1 MIGKQ
6 PTGSGEVDMA
16 QTQGILLASLLLG
29 LCVDTNPAAAEKKYD
44 PGATDNEIKIGNIMP
59 YSGPLSA
66 YALIGRTEA
75 AFFTKINAE
84 GGINGRKIKFISYD
98 DAFSPPKTVEQ
109 ARKLVESD
117 EVLLIFQSLGTPTN
131 NAIRPYMNM
140 KQVPQLFVATGA
152 TQFGEPKS
160 FPWTMGWQPTYQTE
174 GRIYA
179 KYIMQNLPQGKIGI
193 LYQNDDS
200 GRDYVKGLKDGLGAE
215 AAKRMIVAELP
226 YDPSQPTIDSQI
238 VALKTMGAD
247 IFFNESS
254 PKFAAQAIRK
264 AAEIGWKP
272 VQFLASISNSVG
284 SVLKP
289 AGLEN
294 AEGILSTNYLKDP
307 TDPNW
312 KEDPAIGEWA
322 AFMDKYFPEGD
333 KTSTFSVYGYLTAQ
347 TMVQVLKQCGDEL
360 TRENVMRQAANLKDF
375 EPGLL
380 LPGIKINT
388 SPTDYFPVE
397 QMQMSRFNGQHGEL
411 FGSVIAGEI
420 GTQ

>member
-1 MIGKQ
+1 
-6 PTGSGEVDMA
+6 MA
-16 QTQGILLASLLLG
+16 ATRGILMASLVLG
-29 LCVDTNPAAAEKKYD
+29 LIAATNPAAAQKKYD
-44 PGATDNEIKIGNIMP
+44 PGASDSEIKIGNIMP

-66 YALIGRTEA
+66 YALIGRTQA

-84 GGINGRKIKFISYD
+84 GGVNGRKINFISYD
-98 DAFSPPKTVEQ
+98 DGFSPPKTVEQ

-131 NAIRPYMNM
+131 NAIRPYMNA
-140 KQVPQLFVATGA
+140 KKVPQLFVATGA
-152 TQFGEPKS
+152 TQFGDRKN

-179 KYIMQNLPQGKIGI
+179 KYILQNLPQGKIGV

-200 GRDYVKGLKDGLGAE
+200 GRDYLKGLHDGLGEE
-215 AAKRMIVAELP
+215 ATKRMIVAELP
-226 YDPSQPTIDSQI
+226 YEPTDPTVDRQI
-238 VALKTMGAD
+238 VTLKTMGAD
-247 IFFNESS
+247 VFFNEAS
-254 PKFAAQAIRK
+254 PKFAAQAIKR

-289 AGLEN
+289 AGLE
-294 AEGILSTNYLKDP
+294 ASTGILSTNYLKDA
-307 TDPNW
+307 TDPTW
-312 KEDPAIGEWA
+312 KDDPALKEWT

-333 KTSTFSVYGYLTAQ
+333 KSSTFSVYGYLTAQ
-347 TMVQVLKQCGDEL
+347 TMVQVLRQCGDEL
-360 TRENVMRQAANLKDF
+360 TRENVMKQAANLKDL
-375 EPGLL
+375 ELGML

-388 SPTDYFPVE
+388 GPADYFPVE
-397 QMQMSRFNGQHGEL
+397 QMQMSRFNGDHGEL
-411 FGSVIAGEI
+411 FGPVIGGEI

>member
-1 MIGKQ
+1 
-6 PTGSGEVDMA
+6 MA
-16 QTQGILLASLLLG
+16 ANRGILLASIVLG
-29 LCVDTNPAAAEKKYD
+29 LFAAANPAAAQKKYD
-44 PGATDNEIKIGNIMP
+44 SGATDSEIKIGNIMP

-66 YALIGRTEA
+66 YALIGRTQA
-75 AFFTKINAE
+75 AFFNKINAE
-84 GGINGRKIKFISYD
+84 GGVNGRKINFISYD
-98 DAFSPPKTVEQ
+98 DGFSPPKTVEQ

-131 NAIRPYMNM
+131 NAIRQYMNQ
-140 KQVPQLFVATGA
+140 KKVPQLFVATGA
-152 TQFGEPKS
+152 TQFGDLKN
-160 FPWTMGWQPTYQTE
+160 FHWTMGWQPTYQTE

-179 KYIMQNLPQGKIGI
+179 KYILQNLPQGKIGI

-200 GRDYVKGLKDGLGAE
+200 GRDYLKGLKDGLGEE
-215 AAKRMIVAELP
+215 ATKRMIVAELP
-226 YDPSQPTIDSQI
+226 YEPTDPTVDRQI
-238 VALKTMGAD
+238 VTLKTMGAD
-247 IFFNESS
+247 VFFNEAS
-254 PKFAAQAIRK
+254 PKFAAQAIKR

-289 AGLEN
+289 AGLE
-294 AEGILSTNYLKDP
+294 ASKGILSTNYLKDA
-307 TDPNW
+307 TDPTW
-312 KEDPAIGEWA
+312 KDDPALKEWA

-360 TRENVMRQAANLKDF
+360 TRENVMKQAANLKDL
-375 EPGLL
+375 ELGML

-397 QMQMSRFNGQHGEL
+397 QMQMSRFNGDHGEL
-411 FGSVIAGEI
+411 FGPAIGGEI

>member
-1 MIGKQ
+1 
-6 PTGSGEVDMA
+6 MA
-16 QTQGILLASLLLG
+16 QRCIILLASLLLG
-29 LCVDTNPAAAEKKYD
+29 ISAGASSAAAEKKYD
-44 PGATDNEIKIGNIMP
+44 PGASDTEIKIGNIMP

-75 AFFTKINAE
+75 AFFKKLNDE
-84 GGINGRKIKFISYD
+84 GGINGRKINFISYD

-131 NAIRPYMNM
+131 NAIQKYLDL
-140 KQVPQLFVATGA
+140 KKVPQLFVATGA
-152 TQFGEPKS
+152 TKFGDPKN

-179 KYIMQNLPQGKIGI
+179 KYILDNLPQGKIGI
-193 LYQNDDS
+193 LYQNDNS
-200 GRDYVKGLKDGLGAE
+200 GRDYIKGLKDGLGAD
-215 AAKRMIVAELP
+215 AAKRMIVAEIP
-226 YDPSQPTIDSQI
+226 YDPAEPTVDSQI
-238 VALKTMGAD
+238 VTLKTSGAD
-247 IFFNESS
+247 IFFDEAS

-272 VQFLASISNSVG
+272 TLFLASISNSVG

-294 AEGILSTNYLKDP
+294 SKGLLSTNYIKDP
-307 TDPNW
+307 TDPTW
-312 KEDPAIGEWA
+312 KDDPAIKEWA
-322 AFMDKYFPEGD
+322 AFMDKYFPDGD
-333 KTSTFSVYGYLTAQ
+333 KTSTFSVYGYATAQ

-360 TRENVMRQAANLKDF
+360 TRENVMKQAANLRDF
-375 EPGLL
+375 KLGLL
-380 LPGIKINT
+380 LPGITINT
-388 SPTDYFPVE
+388 SPTDYFPIE
-397 QMQMSRFNGQHGEL
+397 QMQMSRFNGEHGEL
-411 FGSVIAGEI
+411 FGSPISGEI

>member
-1 MIGKQ
+1 MSFVVRRLAALSTAI
-6 PTGSGEVDMA
+6 
-16 QTQGILLASLLLG
+16 ILLAVTGSSAL
-29 LCVDTNPAAAEKKYD
+29 AQKKYD
-44 PGATDNEIKIGNIMP
+44 IGVTDTEIKVGNIMP

-75 AFFTKINAE
+75 AFFNKINAE
-84 GGINGRKIKFISYD
+84 GGINGRKINFITYD

-131 NAIRPYMNM
+131 NAVREYMNL
-140 KQVPQLFVATGA
+140 KKVPQLFVATGA
-152 TQFGEPKS
+152 TQFGNWKS
-160 FPWTMGWQPTYQTE
+160 FPWTMGWQPTFQTE

-179 KYIMQNLPQGKIGI
+179 KYILQNLPRGKIGI

-200 GRDYVKGLKDGLGAE
+200 GRDYVKGLKDGLGAD
-215 AAKRMIVAELP
+215 AAKRMIVAEVP
-226 YDPSQPTIDSQI
+226 YDPSQPTVDSQI
-238 VALKTMGAD
+238 VTLKTSGAD
-247 IFFNESS
+247 IFFNEST

-294 AEGILSTNYLKDP
+294 AKGILSTIYIKDP
-307 TDPNW
+307 TDPVW
-312 KEDPAIGEWA
+312 KDDPAIKEWA
-322 AFMDKYFPEGD
+322 SFMDKYFPAGD
-333 KTSTFSVYGYLTAQ
+333 KTSTFGVYGYATAQ
-347 TMVQVLKQCGDEL
+347 TLVQVLKQCGDEL

-375 EPGLL
+375 ELGLL

-388 SPTDYFPVE
+388 SPIDYFPVE
-397 QMQMSRFNGQHGEL
+397 QMQMSRFNGEHGEL
-411 FGSVIAGEI
+411 FGPVIGGEI

>member
-75 AFFTKINAE
+75 AFFTKINAD

-397 QMQMSRFNGQHGEL
+397 QMQMSRFNGEHGEL
-411 FGSVIAGEI
+411 FGPAIGGEI

>member
-1 MIGKQ
+1 MVR
-6 PTGSGEVDMA
+6 SH
-16 QTQGILLASLLLG
+16 GITLVAIAACLLAG
-29 LCVDTNPAAAEKKYD
+29 TNPVAAQKKYD
-44 PGATDNEIKIGNIMP
+44 PGVTDGEIKIGNIMP

-66 YALIGRTEA
+66 YALIGRTQD
-75 AFFTKINAE
+75 AFFKKLNAE
-84 GGINGRKIKFISYD
+84 GGINGRKINFISYD
-98 DAFSPPKTVEQ
+98 DAFSPAKTVEQ

-131 NAIRPYMNM
+131 NAIQKYLNE
-140 KQVPQLFVATGA
+140 KKVPQLFVATGA
-152 TQFGEPKS
+152 TKFGDPKN

-174 GRIYA
+174 GKIYA
-179 KYIMQNLPQGKIGI
+179 KYILEHLPQGKIGI

-200 GRDYVKGLKDGLGAE
+200 GRDYLKGFKDGLGAE
-215 AAKRMIVAELP
+215 ATKRMIVGEIP
-226 YDPSQPTIDSQI
+226 YEPADPTIDRQI
-238 VALKTMGAD
+238 VTLKTLGAD
-247 IFFNESS
+247 VFFNEAS

-294 AEGILSTNYLKDP
+294 AKGILSTNYLKDP
-307 TDPNW
+307 TDPAW
-312 KEDPAIGEWA
+312 KDDPAIKEWA

-347 TMVQVLKQCGDEL
+347 TMVQVLKQCGDDL
-360 TRENVMRQAANLKDF
+360 TRENVMRQAANLKNF
-375 EPGLL
+375 ELALL
-380 LPGIKINT
+380 LPGIKVNT

-397 QMQMSRFNGQHGEL
+397 QMQMSRFNGEHGEL
-411 FGSVIAGEI
+411 FGPVIAGEI

>member
-1 MIGKQ
+1 
-6 PTGSGEVDMA
+6 MA
-16 QTQGILLASLLLG
+16 ANRGILLASLVLG
-29 LCVDTNPAAAEKKYD
+29 VIAAANPAAAQKKYD
-44 PGATDNEIKIGNIMP
+44 PGASDSEIKIGSIMP

-66 YALIGRTEA
+66 YALIGRTQT
-75 AFFTKINAE
+75 AFFNKINAE
-84 GGINGRKIKFISYD
+84 GGVNGRKINFISYD
-98 DAFSPPKTVEQ
+98 DGFSPPKTVEQ

-131 NAIRPYMNM
+131 NAIRQYMNG
-140 KQVPQLFVATGA
+140 KKVPQLFVATGA
-152 TQFGEPKS
+152 TQFGDLKN
-160 FPWTMGWQPTYQTE
+160 FHWTMGWQPTYQTE

-179 KYIMQNLPQGKIGI
+179 KYILQNLPQGKIGV

-200 GRDYVKGLKDGLGAE
+200 GRDYLKGLHDGLGEE
-215 AAKRMIVAELP
+215 ATKRMIVAELP
-226 YDPSQPTIDSQI
+226 YEPTDPTVDRQI
-238 VALKTMGAD
+238 VTLKTMGAD
-247 IFFNESS
+247 IFFNEAS
-254 PKFAAQAIRK
+254 PKFAAQAIKR

-289 AGLEN
+289 AGLE
-294 AEGILSTNYLKDP
+294 ASTGILSTNYLKDA
-307 TDPNW
+307 TDPTW
-312 KEDPAIGEWA
+312 KDDPALKEWA

-333 KTSTFSVYGYLTAQ
+333 KSSTFSVYGYLTAQ

-360 TRENVMRQAANLKDF
+360 TRENVMKQAANLKDL
-375 EPGLL
+375 ELGML

-397 QMQMSRFNGQHGEL
+397 QMQMSRFNGDHGEL
-411 FGSVIAGEI
+411 FGSVIGGEI

>member
-1 MIGKQ
+1 
-6 PTGSGEVDMA
+6 MA
-16 QTQGILLASLLLG
+16 ANRGILLALLTLSLS
-29 LCVDTNPAAAEKKYD
+29 AAANPVAAQKKYD
-44 PGATDNEIKIGNIMP
+44 PGVTDSEIKIGNIMP

-75 AFFTKINAE
+75 AFFNKVNAE
-84 GGINGRKIKFISYD
+84 GGVNGRKINFISYD
-98 DAFSPPKTVEQ
+98 DGFSPPKTVEQ

-131 NAIRPYMNM
+131 NAIRPYMNQ
-140 KQVPQLFVATGA
+140 KKVPQLFVATGA
-152 TQFGEPKS
+152 TQFGDLKN
-160 FPWTMGWQPTYQTE
+160 FHWTMGWQPTYQTE

-179 KYIMQNLPQGKIGI
+179 KYILQNHPQGKIGV

-200 GRDYVKGLKDGLGAE
+200 GRDYLKGFHDGLGEE
-215 AAKRMIVAELP
+215 ATKRMIVAELP
-226 YDPSQPTIDSQI
+226 YEPSDPTVDRQI
-238 VALKTMGAD
+238 VTLKTMGAD
-247 IFFNESS
+247 IFFNEAS
-254 PKFAAQAIRK
+254 PKFAAQAIKR

-289 AGLEN
+289 AGLE
-294 AEGILSTNYLKDP
+294 ASKGILSTNYLKDA
-307 TDPNW
+307 TDPTW
-312 KEDPAIGEWA
+312 KDDPALKEWA

-347 TMVQVLKQCGDEL
+347 TVVQVLKQCGDEL
-360 TRENVMRQAANLKDF
+360 TRENVMKQAANLKDL
-375 EPGLL
+375 ELGML

-388 SPTDYFPVE
+388 SPTDYFPIE
-397 QMQMSRFNGQHGEL
+397 QMQMSRFNGDHGEL
-411 FGSVIAGEI
+411 FGPVIGGEI

>member
-1 MIGKQ
+1 MSSVVRRLAAFLAA
-6 PTGSGEVDMA
+6 T
-16 QTQGILLASLLLG
+16 ILLAVSASSALSQ
-29 LCVDTNPAAAEKKYD
+29 KKYD
-44 PGATDNEIKIGNIMP
+44 TGATDTEIKIGNIMP

-75 AFFTKINAE
+75 AFFNKINAE
-84 GGINGRKIKFISYD
+84 GGINGRKINFVTYD
-98 DAFSPPKTVEQ
+98 DTFSPPKTVEQ

-131 NAIRPYMNM
+131 NAIRQYMNS
-140 KQVPQLFVATGA
+140 KKVPQLFVATGA
-152 TQFGEPKS
+152 TQFGDGKN

-179 KYIMQNLPQGKIGI
+179 KYILQNLPQGKIGI

-200 GRDYVKGLKDGLGAE
+200 GRDYVKGLKDGLGAD
-215 AAKRMIVAELP
+215 AAKRMIVAEVP
-226 YDPSQPTIDSQI
+226 YDPSQPTVDSQ
-238 VALKTMGAD
+238 VVTLKTSGAD

-264 AAEIGWKP
+264 AAEIGWRP
-272 VQFLASISNSVG
+272 VQILASISNSVG

-294 AEGILSTNYLKDP
+294 AKGILSTNYLKDP
-307 TDPNW
+307 TDPTW
-312 KEDPAIGEWA
+312 KDDPAIKEWA
-322 AFMDKYFPEGD
+322 SFMDKYFPEGD

-347 TMVQVLKQCGDEL
+347 TLVQVLKQCGDEL
-360 TRENVMRQAANLKDF
+360 TRENIMKQAANLRDF
-375 EPGLL
+375 ELGLL

-397 QMQMSRFNGQHGEL
+397 QMQMSRFNGEHGEL
-411 FGSVIAGEI
+411 FGPVIAGEI
-420 GTQ
+420 ATQ

>member
-1 MIGKQ
+1 MVR
-6 PTGSGEVDMA
+6 SR
-16 QTQGILLASLLLG
+16 GITAVAIAACLLAG
-29 LCVDTNPAAAEKKYD
+29 TNPVAAQKKYD
-44 PGATDNEIKIGNIMP
+44 PGVTDGEIKIGNIMP

-66 YALIGRTEA
+66 YALIGRTQE
-75 AFFTKINAE
+75 AFFRKLNAE
-84 GGINGRKIKFISYD
+84 GGINGRKINFISYD
-98 DAFSPPKTVEQ
+98 DAFSPAKTVEQ

-131 NAIRPYMNM
+131 NAIQKYLNE
-140 KQVPQLFVATGA
+140 KKVPQLFVATGA
-152 TQFGEPKS
+152 TKFGDPKN

-174 GRIYA
+174 GKIYA
-179 KYIMQNLPQGKIGI
+179 KYILEHLPQGKIGI

-200 GRDYVKGLKDGLGAE
+200 GRDYLKGFKDGLGAE
-215 AAKRMIVAELP
+215 ATKRMIVGEIP
-226 YDPSQPTIDSQI
+226 YEPADPTIDRQI
-238 VALKTMGAD
+238 VTLKTLGAD
-247 IFFNESS
+247 VFFNEAS

-294 AEGILSTNYLKDP
+294 AKGILSTNYLKDP
-307 TDPNW
+307 TDPAW
-312 KEDPAIGEWA
+312 KDDPAIKEWA

-347 TMVQVLKQCGDEL
+347 TMVQVLKQCGDDL
-360 TRENVMRQAANLKDF
+360 TREDIMRQAANLKNF
-375 EPGLL
+375 ELALL
-380 LPGIKINT
+380 LPGIKVNT

-397 QMQMSRFNGQHGEL
+397 QMQMSRFNGEHGEL
-411 FGSVIAGEI
+411 FGPVIAGEI